1 MNLEKCGE
9 CINLQIVHLIKQF
22 KKQYYHVS
30 NSIPYFIP
38 GKLSTTL
45 ILISGKLVT
54 T

>member
-9 CINLQIVHLIKQF
+9 CINLLIVQIIEQF
-22 KKQYYHVS
+22 KKHYYHVF
-30 NSIPYFIP
+30 NSITYFIP